1 MSVARMTTQ
10 NLAALASA
18 LALLILPVVYYFN
31 LFDESIYERAPIY
44 PLGFFARRS

>member
-1 MSVARMTTQ
+1 MATPR
-10 NLAALASA
+10 LAAPASA

-44 PLGFFARRS
+44 SLGFFARGS